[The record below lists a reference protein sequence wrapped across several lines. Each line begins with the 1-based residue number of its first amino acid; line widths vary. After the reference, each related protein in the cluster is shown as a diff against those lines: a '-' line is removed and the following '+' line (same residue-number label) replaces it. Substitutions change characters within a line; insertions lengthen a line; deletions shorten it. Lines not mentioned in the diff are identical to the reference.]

1 MWGNVKSFPTQNSH
15 KMTAKEQIQR
25 IKDIAREKGWSVSID
40 DKSQSNVLFEF
51 QRFTKYGQDF
61 LFNADMHGGDID
73 NLIAGIKEY
82 YEGFDPDYE
91 AYLWIGND
99 GHGKNGAPYH
109 IKDIV
114 ADMED
119 AEEQIYELLQAL
131 DVEFI

>member
-15 KMTAKEQIQR
+15 KMTAKEQTQR

-73 NLIAGIKEY
+73 NLIAGIKEGLL
-82 YEGFDPDYE
+82 EFGVMGI
-91 AYLWIGND
+91 A
-99 GHGKNGAPYH
+99 NGILTIYTPY
-109 IKDIV
+109 V
-114 ADMED
+114 
-119 AEEQIYELLQAL
+119 
-131 DVEFI
+131 